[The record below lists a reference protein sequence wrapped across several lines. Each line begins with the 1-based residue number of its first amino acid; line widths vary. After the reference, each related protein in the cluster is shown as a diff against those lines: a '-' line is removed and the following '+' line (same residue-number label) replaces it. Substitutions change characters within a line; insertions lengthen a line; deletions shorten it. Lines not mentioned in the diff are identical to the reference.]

1 MLSVRVGSAALIGGG
16 LLAVMAFVVPASPAM
31 ASAKSC
37 EGGEVSEYTTCESI
51 SGGGLTIVS
60 DTGTFELVG
69 DEGGEV
75 TNMHIELSGP
85 NGVIKNCPQVAN
97 VVDGQTISCTWSPNH
112 TETGGD
118 YYATSWHYNGS
129 GYTEESRALVDVHS

>member
-1 MLSVRVGSAALIGGG
+1 MADRKEGSFSGVGLAGAAG
-16 LLAVMAFVVPASPAM
+16 
-31 ASAKSC
+31 
-37 EGGEVSEYTTCESI
+37 
-51 SGGGLTIVS
+51 
-60 DTGTFELVG
+60 
-69 DEGGEV
+69 
-75 TNMHIELSGP
+75 IELSGP
-85 NGVIKNCPQVAN
+85 NGVIKNCPQLAN

>member
-1 MLSVRVGSAALIGGG
+1 MLSIRVRSAALIGGG
-16 LLAVMAFVVPASPAM
+16 LLGVMAFIVPASPAM
-31 ASAKSC
+31 ASGKSC
-37 EGGEVSEYTTCESI
+37 EGGELSEYTTCESI
-51 SGGGLTIVS
+51 HGVGLTINS

-69 DEGGEV
+69 DEGGDV

-85 NGVIKNCPQVAN
+85 HGLIKNCPQVSD

-118 YYATSWHYNGS
+118 YYATAWHYNGH
-129 GYTEESRALVDVHS
+129 GYTDESQALVDVHA